1 MCKTAKEKPLYKKG
15 KNTDL
20 KNVRPVS
27 LLPIL
32 SMTIERVV
40 YNQLIEHLE
49 KQDILYEDQSSFQS
63 KDSVNAC
70 LPHLSNRKGFES
82 GKSTG
87 MILIDLQKAFD
98 TLDYDILLD
107 KLKQLGFTS
116 KAIDWFGSY
125 LKRGDIV
132 LILEKT
138 LSVTGVLNCGV
149 RSTEEA
155 LKNCDLRLYAYD
167 TCILYSYQNVKFF
180 E

>member
-15 KNTDL
+15 KNTEL

-49 KQDILYEDQSSFQS
+49 KQDILYEDQSSFRS
-63 KDSVNAC
+63 KHSVNAC

-82 GKSTG
+82 GKSTE
-87 MILIDLQKAFD
+87 MILTDLQKAFD

-107 KLKQLGFTS
+107 KMK
-116 KAIDWFGSY
+116 
-125 LKRGDIV
+125 
-132 LILEKT
+132 
-138 LSVTGVLNCGV
+138 
-149 RSTEEA
+149 
-155 LKNCDLRLYAYD
+155 
-167 TCILYSYQNVKFF
+167 
-180 E
+180 